1 LAEQQPPDTNR
12 FDDQPDKMAAAV
24 IVIGLTFVVPVIV
37 AIVMFVVFFLMG

>member
-1 LAEQQPPDTNR
+1 
-12 FDDQPDKMAAAV
+12 MAAAV